1 MLPDREQARTLRV
14 AAVQMESK
22 NGSIE
27 ANLEHATGLID
38 HAARRGAELILLP
51 EFMPTGYVF
60 TKEIWDSGEQ
70 RDGPT
75 VNWLRENSRR
85 LSVWLGTSFLEAD
98 GEDFFNT
105 FILAAPDGQEAGRV
119 RKQTPAGPE
128 AYFFKGDTGPH
139 IIDTEL
145 GKVGVGICYENHQAF
160 MLRLM
165 HQQSVDLILMPH
177 SAPTPL
183 QNLFFRHKYIEM
195 YHDMLRELASRYA
208 RALGAPVI
216 IANKCGRLQTPMPR
230 LPFWRWDSSFPGL
243 SSIANSDGTVK
254 AQLRDE
260 ESAIVEDVL
269 LDPSRKIHDPPK
281 CYGRWSWKA
290 PRAWNMVR
298 LIEAMGAMEYSLG
311 RSRKKRARQISSQ
324 RNAR

>member
-1 MLPDREQARTLRV
+1 MLSDREQGRTLRV
-14 AAVQMESK
+14 AAVQMECR

-38 HAARRGAELILLP
+38 HAAQRGAELILLP
-51 EFMPTGYVF
+51 EFMPTGYIF
-60 TKEIWDSGEQ
+60 TKDIWDTGEP

-75 VNWLRENSRR
+75 TNWLRENSRR
-85 LSVWLGTSFLEAD
+85 LGVWLATSFLEAD
-98 GEDFFNT
+98 KEHFFNT
-105 FILAAPDGQEAGRV
+105 FVLATPDGREAGRV

-139 IIDTEL
+139 VIDTEL

-160 MLRLM
+160 ILRLM
-165 HQQSVDLILMPH
+165 HQQSVDLMLMPH
-177 SAPTPL
+177 SAPTPS
-183 QNLFFRHKYIEM
+183 QSLFFPRKYIEM

-208 RALGAPVI
+208 RALGVPAVMV
-216 IANKCGRLQTPMPR
+216 NKCGQLRTPMPR
-230 LPFWRWDSSFPGL
+230 LPFWKWDSSFPGL
-243 SSIANSDGTVK
+243 SSIADSDGTVK

-260 ESAIVEDVL
+260 EAVIVEDVL
-269 LDPSRKIHDPPK
+269 LDPSRKIHAPPK

-290 PRAWNMVR
+290 PRLWNMVR
-298 LIEAMGAMEYSLG
+298 VIEAMGALEYSLS

-324 RNAR
+324 GDAE